1 MLFII
6 KRSAIIEKEKKKTT
20 SINFTYY
27 WKSFIAE
34 ILSYITI
41 KLMGIASLSIGIEQ
55 KQLLRIELELITV
68 CKLLPLNNFIE
79 HL

>member
-1 MLFII
+1 
-6 KRSAIIEKEKKKTT
+6 
-20 SINFTYY
+20 
-27 WKSFIAE
+27 
-34 ILSYITI
+34 
-41 KLMGIASLSIGIEQ
+41 MGIASLSIGIEQ